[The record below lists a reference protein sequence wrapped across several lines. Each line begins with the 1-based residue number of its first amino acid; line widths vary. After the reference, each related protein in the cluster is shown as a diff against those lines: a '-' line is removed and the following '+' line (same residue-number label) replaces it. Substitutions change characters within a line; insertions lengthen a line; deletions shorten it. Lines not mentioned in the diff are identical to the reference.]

1 MNIGFLASHNGSNM
15 QAIIDAY
22 NSGGLQA
29 VPVVVIS
36 NNNGSGAIVRAKQ
49 EGIPSYHLS
58 SKTHPKP
65 EELDEAILEVL
76 LKHKVDIVVLAGYM
90 KKLGPKTLS
99 RYAGSVI
106 NIHPAL
112 LPKYGCK
119 GMYGIRVHEAV
130 LAAGEYLTGVT
141 IHIVD
146 EEYDKGP
153 VIAQAWV
160 SIEDADTPETLQERV
175 LEQEHSLYPHTL
187 QKIASGEIQL
197 PTEK

>member
-1 MNIGFLASHNGSNM
+1 
-15 QAIIDAY
+15 
-22 NSGGLQA
+22 
-29 VPVVVIS
+29 
-36 NNNGSGAIVRAKQ
+36 
-49 EGIPSYHLS
+49 
-58 SKTHPKP
+58 
-65 EELDEAILEVL
+65 VL
-76 LKHKVDIVVLAGYM
+76 LKHEVTIVVLAGYM

-99 RYAGSVI
+99 RYAGAII

-112 LPKYGCK
+112 LPKYGGK
-119 GMYGIRVHEAV
+119 GMYGIRVHEVV
-130 LAAGEYLTGVT
+130 LAAGEYLTGVS

>member
-15 QAIIDAY
+15 QAIIDAC

-36 NNNGSGAIVRAKQ
+36 NNNGSGAMVRAKQ

-65 EELDEAILEVL
+65 KELDEAILEVL
-76 LKHKVDIVVLAGYM
+76 LKHKVDIVALTGYM

-99 RYAGSVI
+99 RYAGAVL

-112 LPKYGCK
+112 LPKYGGK

-130 LAAGEYLTGVT
+130 LAAGEYLTGVS

-187 QKIASGEIQL
+187 QKIVSGEIQL